1 MRHSFDD
8 SFDRLT
14 DDGSL
19 ATKSPSRKSS
29 PVAARAAAAAAAA
42 AAAKRTA
49 SESEAA
55 RAKGKCIDRYNGDLL
70 NFLSIIYLKVKDT
83 NLKNNKMTKIYA
95 NCYRRLS
102 NFSGVGASL
111 CTPPLGLRTAFHGA
125 ICRSLEERRRISAP
139 SAAALALCKRYNG
152 RDSGRREG
160 DGKRASD
167 GKVTPPHATRN
178 NCDGTAGLENGI
190 LINEGWKMQYFLQ

>member
-8 SFDRLT
+8 FFDRLT
-14 DDGSL
+14 DDWSL

-29 PVAARAAAAAAAA
+29 PVAARAAAAA

-125 ICRSLEERRRISAP
+125 ICRSLEERRRISSAP

-152 RDSGRREG
+152 RDSGRKEEEMAKGLR
-160 DGKRASD
+160 
-167 GKVTPPHATRN
+167 TR
-178 NCDGTAGLENGI
+178 TE
-190 LINEGWKMQYFLQ
+190 